1 MVSLTNRKNPETQGT
16 PLMLSQVIYNGKQ
29 QFFERIK
36 ARQTIADRKIE
47 WESSLRKSKYHC
59 KGEEVSIDFRE
70 VGAFTKE
77 KSACS

>member
-1 MVSLTNRKNPETQGT
+1 
-16 PLMLSQVIYNGKQ
+16 MLSQVIYNGKQ